1 MELWI
6 RSQDKKDL
14 VKVNSLWIMDNQ
26 IWMEV
31 PFYENHKKLGL
42 TLSGHNHKLAEYE
55 TEERALEVLTEI
67 QNILKP
73 KYILD
78 ASSIKPDGDFYKE
91 NGMIFQNYDANA
103 KIEELSTFVYQMPED

>member
-14 VKVNSLWIMDNQ
+14 VKINSLWIMDNQ

-55 TEERALEVLTEI
+55 TEERAIEVLNEI
-67 QNILKP
+67 QNILMP

-78 ASSIKPDGDFYKE
+78 TSSIKPDGDFYEE
-91 NGMIFQNYDANA
+91 NGVIFQKYNANA
-103 KIEELSTFVYQMPED
+103 KIEELSTFVYQMPEK

>member
-55 TEERALEVLTEI
+55 TKERALEVLNEI

-91 NGMIFQNYDANA
+91 NGAIIQKYNANA
-103 KIEELSTFVYQMPED
+103 KIEELSTFVYQMPEK